1 METYKSVFEFVFD
14 SQQGAEV
21 QIVIEK
27 FGYTGET
34 RRRALGSAPILKR
47 QNNKRVYGTSLEIF
61 AECMVDGEY
70 AELYTSSAF
79 EYRVRLLKND
89 TLLWVG
95 YVTPELYSEPD
106 IAPPYDVQ
114 IIATD
119 SLGELKGYTYETE
132 GLQPLLSH
140 FDNIL
145 GKSGLRLGYG
155 IVSDLHYVVEDVES
169 NSSSDL
175 MNIRIDLSHENGN
188 TYYDVLQSLLDS
200 LNAGITQHN
209 GKWLLFR
216 ETDFIRLATETGL
229 ISYTSSSEQHILSVS
244 HFGSVD
250 STPWWPVNQ
259 LFSEIIPAQKD
270 LVVEAPDHYKSNVLS
285 SAWTLAD
292 GAYYDDVEAGY
303 LLPAQNAKITQ
314 KLTFSE
320 EVGYR
325 LALTI
330 SARNIGT
337 SIGVDQSDQNL
348 GLIVKIHAHTSSGY
362 NDYWLVQSDPL
373 NPDAYGWRLEDQVI
387 SLQLSAPDLW
397 DTSADAEDLSLVI
410 PIYDSR
416 REGLAGSWIYADS
429 LDVTIVNL
437 DGNYPIAVYDVV
449 LNKYEQINGYQAE
462 VVIDNQAR
470 DKGDT
475 VVTTFVQASSLP
487 SAADA
492 FMTGIPTL
500 FDGDIIKLWK
510 QGGDEAKD
518 YLSTMAKDYAR
529 GVALPSLKY
538 NGVINFPPNVSAV
551 PALFYRNGTYYFPKT
566 YSYDLLADEITV
578 ELISISA
585 ADVTI
590 GSISVSQVAYGSGT
604 TGTTTG
610 GTSGGGG
617 GGSVQWAE
625 FEEFKENFDDHISL
639 EDGAVRIKGN
649 LIVEGDAASGGEG
662 GYTPG
667 TIILDTE
674 MSDTSENAVQNKV
687 VKAYVDLHPR
697 YEIVDEIESPE
708 YNPNQI
714 ILDTVMSDTSANGV
728 QNKVIKSYV
737 DKNVSVLDKAIK
749 EKVGQSEINELITL
763 ISTLQKT
770 LNNID
775 AWYSKLSNLVVAENG
790 NVRIK
795 SNVIID
801 GDVASK

>member
-1 METYKSVFEFVFD
+1 MEAYKSVFEFVFD

-61 AECMVDGEY
+61 AECMIDGEY

-79 EYRVRLLKND
+79 EYRVRVLKND

-145 GKSGLRLGYG
+145 GKSGLRLGYD

-216 ETDFIRLATETGL
+216 ETDFIRLASETGL
-229 ISYTSSSEQHILSVS
+229 ISYTSSAEQRLLNVS

-270 LVVEAPDHYKSNVLS
+270 LVVEAPDHYKPNALS

-292 GAYYDDVEAGY
+292 GAYYDDVESGY

-314 KLTFSE
+314 KLNFAE

-325 LALTI
+325 LGLTI
-330 SARNIGT
+330 SARNIST
-337 SIGVDQSDQNL
+337 SIGLSQPDQNL
-348 GLIVKIHAHTSSGY
+348 ALIIKIHAHTRYGY
-362 NDYWLVQSDPL
+362 MDYWLMQNDPL
-373 NPDAYGWRLEDQVI
+373 NPNSYGWRTDEQVI
-387 SLQLSAPDLW
+387 SLQLSTPSVW
-397 DTSADAEDLSLVI
+397 DTAADAEDLSLVI

-429 LDVTIVNL
+429 LDLTIMNL
-437 DGNYPIAVYDVV
+437 DGNYPMAVYDVV
-449 LNKYEQINGYQAE
+449 LNKYEQIQGYQAE

-470 DKGDT
+470 EKGET
-475 VVTTFVQASSLP
+475 VVTSFVQAISLLP
-487 SAADA
+487 AADA
-492 FMTGIPTL
+492 FMTGVPTL
-500 FDGDIIKLWK
+500 FEGDIIKFWK
-510 QGGDEAKD
+510 QGSDEAKD

-529 GVALPSLKY
+529 NVALPLMKY
-538 NGVINFPPNVSAV
+538 SGIINFPADINAI

-566 YSYDLLADEITV
+566 YSYNLYADEISV

-590 GSISVSQVAYGSGT
+590 SSISVSQSSAGAGT

-610 GTSGGGG
+610 GVSGGGG
-617 GGSVQWAE
+617 PASSLWDE
-625 FEEFKENFDDHISL
+625 FASFKRDFDAHINL
-639 EDGAVRIKGN
+639 EDGAVRIKDN
-649 LIVEGDAASGGEG
+649 LIVQGDAASGGEG
-662 GYTPG
+662 EHTRPEG
-667 TIILDTE
+667 TVTGVKVGEDVYENVQSGILDMTEAFEGLQPEISLDEE

-687 VKAYVDLHPR
+687 IKAYVDLHPR
-697 YEIVDEIESPE
+697 YKKVADIEVPDYVPGGGGADIV
-708 YNPNQI
+708 Q
-714 ILDTVMSDTSANGV
+714 
-728 QNKVIKSYV
+728 
-737 DKNVSVLDKAIK
+737 
-749 EKVGQSEINELITL
+749 
-763 ISTLQKT
+763 LQKI
-770 LNNID
+770 LNEIHD
-775 AWYSKLSNLVVAENG
+775 WYSKLASLVVEEDG